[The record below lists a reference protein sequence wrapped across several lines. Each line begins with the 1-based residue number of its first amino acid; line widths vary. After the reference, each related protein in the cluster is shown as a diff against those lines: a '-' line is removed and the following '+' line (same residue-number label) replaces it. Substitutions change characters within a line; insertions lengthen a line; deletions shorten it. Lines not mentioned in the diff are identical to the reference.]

1 MAVDLQSLALDYYD
15 RFIHMNVLPFDGISA
30 RVHRELWVGWDGE
43 AFTIPFRNAKQE
55 IVGIQRRFPDGFK
68 CMVEGSQLGL
78 VIPDLK
84 FSYSKPLYI
93 TEGAS
98 DLSVVLECGLQGIA
112 RPNCNAI
119 PEMIVEFC
127 EEFQDIVIVPDNDDP
142 GINGAEHLSDVMCKE
157 DIVLVHVDPYNDLME
172 MFKAEGLDTC
182 KEFLHG

>member
-1 MAVDLQSLALDYYD
+1 
-15 RFIHMNVLPFDGISA
+15 MNVLPFNGISA

-68 CMVEGSQLGL
+68 CMVEGSQLGIITNGL
-78 VIPDLK
+78 SCD
-84 FSYSKPLYI
+84 YTKPLYI

-98 DLSVVLECGLQGIA
+98 DLSVVLECGLQGIG
-112 RPNCNAI
+112 RPNCSAI

-127 EEFQDIVIVPDNDDP
+127 GPFTDVVIVPDNDKP
-142 GINGAEHLSDVMCKE
+142 GYHGACQ
-157 DIVLVHVDPYNDLME
+157 LVYQMAQKDKSIQMLELDQFNDLME
-172 MFKAEGLDTC
+172 MFQAEGLEKV